1 MAPVIHKLRQP
12 KEVTATVFK
21 TKAKAHVQ
29 EKCLEGKNLKCVI
42 RGNRVLCSFPLSY
55 PPMFLE
61 NIIL

>member
-29 EKCLEGKNLKCVI
+29 EKCLEGKNLQCVI
-42 RGNRVLCSFPLSY
+42 RETGFYAV
-55 PPMFLE
+55 FLFL
-61 NIIL
+61 ILQCF